1 MNSFYFA
8 WRSLFRQPV
17 RAALAIAGVAAI
29 GALLF
34 DMLLLSQG
42 MLISFRDLLDD
53 VGFDIRIMATAS
65 TPISGPRM
73 ADAAATAAAVEA
85 LPEIDAVVPM
95 RIGQARIVGPDS
107 VNLTL
112 IGSVT
117 SSRDAWTVV
126 EGVDLDAIVGSDHP
140 PLVIN
145 RNVAEELALVPGATV
160 TVRSECSERYSV
172 LPTVDFVVSGIAEFP
187 FDPVDQMT
195 AAVAMPDFD
204 RACGSVMDEADVFL
218 VASRTGEYPE
228 MAVKAITRLRPDLH
242 AYSNAQLVDRFQQVG
257 FSYFRQISTVLATIT
272 LFFAFLLISALLT
285 VSVNQRFAE
294 IAALC
299 ALGFSRRRIATD
311 LLWESILMVGTGG
324 LLALPLGLALATWLD
339 RILKAMPGL
348 PGDLHFFVLHPAAV
362 ATYVALLS
370 TAGVLAAAYPV
381 FLASRLPM
389 ASTLRNE
396 VVG

>member
-1 MNSFYFA
+1 
-8 WRSLFRQPV
+8 
-17 RAALAIAGVAAI
+17 
-29 GALLF
+29 
-34 DMLLLSQG
+34 
-42 MLISFRDLLDD
+42 
-53 VGFDIRIMATAS
+53 
-65 TPISGPRM
+65 
-73 ADAAATAAAVEA
+73 
-85 LPEIDAVVPM
+85 
-95 RIGQARIVGPDS
+95 
-107 VNLTL
+107 
-112 IGSVT
+112 
-117 SSRDAWTVV
+117 VV

-218 VASRTGEYPE
+218 VASRAGEYPE

-294 IAALC
+294 IAALR